1 MLHKENKIYVT
12 KTKEIYVTCAK
23 VEKKWYK
30 YRPDSSNIV
39 LKEMKERKEFKKL
52 KKIKKIKEI
61 KTIVAEDGVKGAIE
75 GVNGDKDNSGRA
87 WSERR

>member
-12 KTKEIYVTCAK
+12 KTKENHVTWAK

-39 LKEMKERKEFKKL
+39 LKEMKEF

-61 KTIVAEDGVKGAIE
+61 KKIKTIVAGDGVKGAIE
-75 GVNGDKDNSGRA
+75 GVKGDKDNSGRE

>member
-12 KTKEIYVTCAK
+12 KTKENHVTWAK

-39 LKEMKERKEFKKL
+39 LKEMKEFKKIKEI
-52 KKIKKIKEI
+52 KKIKKIK
-61 KTIVAEDGVKGAIE
+61 TIVAGE
-75 GVNGDKDNSGRA
+75 GV
-87 WSERR
+87 